1 MPDVADFSFNFRYDN
16 QKESY
21 GCFSGKH
28 LVLRCCRAIQERH
41 DIGNDQNIDPDVA
54 VQHNATAE

>member
-21 GCFSGKH
+21 

-41 DIGNDQNIDPDVA
+41 DVGNDQNIDPDVA